1 MASLNILNRGSQILV
16 NDTALNSV
24 WLDIT
29 NAVNN
34 ATFIP
39 SELIPLVWF
48 SVISVTVYVFFRV
61 FSSTLKEKFRQT
73 NLSRKKAEGSVH
85 TDSQIDDLIN
95 NAPRILNEINKTI
108 AEQKAQ
114 GVSDEQMKGIY
125 QKKQMLE
132 LVTNN
137 AEVIN
142 IIGKPIIKKLLGFV
156 KSI

>member
-1 MASLNILNRGSQILV
+1 LV
-16 NDTALNSV
+16 NEL
-24 WLDIT
+24 
-29 NAVNN
+29 
-34 ATFIP
+34 IP
-39 SELIPLVWF
+39 PEIIPLVWF
-48 SVISVTVYVFFRV
+48 SCIAVTVYVFFRV
-61 FSSTLKEKFRQT
+61 FSSTLKEKFKQT
-73 NLSRKKAEGSVH
+73 NLSRKKAEGSIH

-108 AEQKAQ
+108 AEQKSA

-156 KSI
+156 KAI

>member
-1 MASLNILNRGSQILV
+1 MQMACLSIPNRESVILV
-16 NDTALNSV
+16 
-24 WLDIT
+24 
-29 NAVNN
+29 
-34 ATFIP
+34 
-39 SELIPLVWF
+39 SELIPPEIIPLVWF
-48 SVISVTVYVFFRV
+48 SCIAVTVYVFFRV
-61 FSSTLKEKFRQT
+61 FSSTLKEKFKQT
-73 NLSRKKAEGSVH
+73 NLSRKKAEGSGH
-85 TDSQIDDLIN
+85 TDGQIDDLIN

-142 IIGKPIIKKLLGFV
+142 IIGKPIIKKLLGLV
-156 KSI
+156 KSL

>member
-1 MASLNILNRGSQILV
+1 MV
-16 NDTALNSV
+16 NE
-24 WLDIT
+24 
-29 NAVNN
+29 
-34 ATFIP
+34 FIP
-39 SELIPLVWF
+39 PEIIPLVWF
-48 SVISVTVYVFFRV
+48 SCIAVTVYVFFRV
-61 FSSTLKEKFRQT
+61 FSSTLKEKFKQT
-73 NLSRKKAEGSVH
+73 NLSRKKEQGSVH

-108 AEQKAQ
+108 AEQKEQ

-142 IIGKPIIKKLLGFV
+142 IIGKPIIKKLLGLV
-156 KSI
+156 KSL

>member
-1 MASLNILNRGSQILV
+1 MV
-16 NDTALNSV
+16 
-24 WLDIT
+24 
-29 NAVNN
+29 
-34 ATFIP
+34 
-39 SELIPLVWF
+39 SELIPPEIIPLVWF
-48 SVISVTVYVFFRV
+48 SCIAVTVYVFFRV

-73 NLSRKKAEGSVH
+73 NLSRKKEQGSIH

-108 AEQKAQ
+108 AEQKEQ

-142 IIGKPIIKKLLGFV
+142 IIGKPIIKKLLGLV
-156 KSI
+156 KSL

>member
-1 MASLNILNRGSQILV
+1 LV
-16 NDTALNSV
+16 NEL
-24 WLDIT
+24 
-29 NAVNN
+29 
-34 ATFIP
+34 IP
-39 SELIPLVWF
+39 PEIIPLVWF
-48 SVISVTVYVFFRV
+48 SCIAITAYVFFRV

-73 NLSRKKAEGSVH
+73 NLSRKKAEGSIH

-156 KSI
+156 KAI

>member
-1 MASLNILNRGSQILV
+1 MV
-16 NDTALNSV
+16 N
-24 WLDIT
+24 
-29 NAVNN
+29 
-34 ATFIP
+34 
-39 SELIPLVWF
+39 ELIPAEIVPLVWF
-48 SVISVTVYVFFRV
+48 SCISVTVYVFFRV
-61 FSSTLKEKFRQT
+61 FSSTLKEKFKQT
-73 NLSRKKAEGSVH
+73 NLSRKKAESTVH

-114 GVSDEQMKGIY
+114 GVSDEQMRGIY

-142 IIGKPIIKKLLGFV
+142 IIGKPIIKKLLQFV
-156 KSI
+156 RAI

>member
-1 MASLNILNRGSQILV
+1 LV
-16 NDTALNSV
+16 
-24 WLDIT
+24 
-29 NAVNN
+29 
-34 ATFIP
+34 
-39 SELIPLVWF
+39 SELIPPEIIPLVWF
-48 SVISVTVYVFFRV
+48 SCIAVTVYVFFRV

-108 AEQKAQ
+108 AEQKEQ
-114 GVSDEQMKGIY
+114 GVSDEQMKGIF

-142 IIGKPIIKKLLGFV
+142 IIGKPIIKKLLSFV
-156 KSI
+156 KGI

>member
-1 MASLNILNRGSQILV
+1 LV
-16 NDTALNSV
+16 NE
-24 WLDIT
+24 
-29 NAVNN
+29 
-34 ATFIP
+34 FIP
-39 SELIPLVWF
+39 PEIIPLVWF
-48 SVISVTVYVFFRV
+48 SCISVTVYVFFRV

-73 NLSRKKAEGSVH
+73 NLSRKKEQGTIH

-142 IIGKPIIKKLLGFV
+142 IIGKPIIKKLLSFV
-156 KSI
+156 NKAI

>member
-1 MASLNILNRGSQILV
+1 LV
-16 NDTALNSV
+16 
-24 WLDIT
+24 
-29 NAVNN
+29 
-34 ATFIP
+34 
-39 SELIPLVWF
+39 SELIPPEIIPLVWF
-48 SVISVTVYVFFRV
+48 SCIAVTVYVFFRV

-73 NLSRKKAEGSVH
+73 NLTRKKAEGSGH
-85 TDSQIDDLIN
+85 TDGQIDDLIN
-95 NAPRILNEINKTI
+95 NPPRILNEINKTI

-142 IIGKPIIKKLLGFV
+142 IIGKPIIKKLLGYV

>member
-1 MASLNILNRGSQILV
+1 MV
-16 NDTALNSV
+16 NEL
-24 WLDIT
+24 
-29 NAVNN
+29 
-34 ATFIP
+34 IP
-39 SELIPLVWF
+39 PEIIPLVWF
-48 SVISVTVYVFFRV
+48 SCIAITVYVFFRV
-61 FSSTLKEKFRQT
+61 FSSTLKEKFKQT
-73 NLSRKKAEGSVH
+73 NLSRKKAESSGH
-85 TDSQIDDLIN
+85 TDGQIDDLIN

-142 IIGKPIIKKLLGFV
+142 IVGKPIIKKLLGFV
-156 KSI
+156 KAI

>member
-1 MASLNILNRGSQILV
+1 MV
-16 NDTALNSV
+16 N
-24 WLDIT
+24 
-29 NAVNN
+29 
-34 ATFIP
+34 
-39 SELIPLVWF
+39 ELIPAEIVPLVWF

-73 NLSRKKAEGSVH
+73 NLSRKKAESSGH
-85 TDSQIDDLIN
+85 TDDQIDDLIN

-114 GVSDEQMKGIY
+114 CVSDEQMKGIY

-132 LVTNN
+132 LVSNK

-142 IIGKPIIKKLLGFV
+142 LIGKPIIKKLLGVV
-156 KSI
+156 KSL

>member
-1 MASLNILNRGSQILV
+1 MV
-16 NDTALNSV
+16 NE
-24 WLDIT
+24 
-29 NAVNN
+29 
-34 ATFIP
+34 FIP
-39 SELIPLVWF
+39 PEIIPLVWF
-48 SVISVTVYVFFRV
+48 SCIAVTVYVFFRV

-73 NLSRKKAEGSVH
+73 NLSRKKAEGSGH
-85 TDSQIDDLIN
+85 TDGQIDDLIN

-142 IIGKPIIKKLLGFV
+142 IIGKPIIKKLLSFV
-156 KSI
+156 KGI

>member
-1 MASLNILNRGSQILV
+1 MVSE
-16 NDTALNSV
+16 
-24 WLDIT
+24 
-29 NAVNN
+29 
-34 ATFIP
+34 FIP
-39 SELIPLVWF
+39 PEIIPLVWF
-48 SVISVTVYVFFRV
+48 SCIAVTVYVFFRV

-73 NLSRKKAEGSVH
+73 NLTRKKAEGSIH

>member
-1 MASLNILNRGSQILV
+1 MV
-16 NDTALNSV
+16 NE
-24 WLDIT
+24 
-29 NAVNN
+29 
-34 ATFIP
+34 FIP
-39 SELIPLVWF
+39 AELVPLVWF

-85 TDSQIDDLIN
+85 TDSQIDDLVN

-114 GVSDEQMKGIY
+114 GVSDERMQGIY
-125 QKKQMLE
+125 NKKKMLE

-142 IIGKPIIKKLLGFV
+142 IIGKPIIKKLLGVV
-156 KSI
+156 KSL

>member
-1 MASLNILNRGSQILV
+1 LV
-16 NDTALNSV
+16 
-24 WLDIT
+24 
-29 NAVNN
+29 
-34 ATFIP
+34 
-39 SELIPLVWF
+39 SELIPPEIIPLVWF
-48 SVISVTVYVFFRV
+48 SCIAVTVYVFFRV
-61 FSSTLKEKFRQT
+61 FSSTLKEKFKQT
-73 NLSRKKAEGSVH
+73 NLSRKKEQGSIH

-108 AEQKAQ
+108 AEQKEQ

-142 IIGKPIIKKLLGFV
+142 IIGKPIIKKLLGLV
-156 KSI
+156 KSL

>member
-1 MASLNILNRGSQILV
+1 MV
-16 NDTALNSV
+16 NEL
-24 WLDIT
+24 
-29 NAVNN
+29 
-34 ATFIP
+34 IP
-39 SELIPLVWF
+39 PEIIPLVWF
-48 SVISVTVYVFFRV
+48 SCIAVTVYVFFRV

-73 NLSRKKAEGSVH
+73 NLTRKKAEGSIH

-108 AEQKAQ
+108 AEQKSA

>member
-1 MASLNILNRGSQILV
+1 MV
-16 NDTALNSV
+16 
-24 WLDIT
+24 
-29 NAVNN
+29 
-34 ATFIP
+34 
-39 SELIPLVWF
+39 SELIPPEIVPIVWF
-48 SVISVTVYVFFRV
+48 GCISVTIYVFFRV
-61 FSSTLKEKFRQT
+61 FSSTLKEKFKQT
-73 NLSRKKAEGSVH
+73 NLSRKKAEGSIH

-142 IIGKPIIKKLLGFV
+142 IIGKPIIKKLLSFV
-156 KSI
+156 KGI